1 MTSIIIMEEQQTD
14 EELFFGA
21 TNEPEP
27 PKKEEENPYSVV
39 SRNVSDVE
47 RRLRILEERYANLR
61 RKTQLLD
68 QNMLENDRRLSTELK
83 SLQETMNSLKFGV
96 QEMTEKL
103 VLFNAE
109 FDNLAKKR
117 DAQVIEKYLDMWQ
130 PMQFVT
136 REELKQALEEKRKK

>member
-1 MTSIIIMEEQQTD
+1 MEEQQTD